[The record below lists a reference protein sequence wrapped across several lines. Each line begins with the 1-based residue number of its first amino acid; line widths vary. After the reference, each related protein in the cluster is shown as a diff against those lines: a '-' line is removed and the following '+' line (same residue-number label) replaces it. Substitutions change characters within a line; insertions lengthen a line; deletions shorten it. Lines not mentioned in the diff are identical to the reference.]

1 MDADTGEVDNPRPWR
16 REHNPRVL
24 CHGLLRCTSKKCS
37 DDVVTAAKR
46 NKEKRESNVNS
57 EAKPE
62 ATPKA
67 KARAAARAKSRAKAK
82 SKRRPKAPYVDRP
95 AAIMPYRIWNRD
107 LVAVLNMLA
116 ILKSLRD
123 GNGIPE
129 RFQRGN
135 ANALAAPQP
144 RRARGSAPST
154 PADAS
159 PDSANAP
166 TAPQPRGPRTSTR
179 SASNTPKA
187 PRAKKTKHFVPI
199 SADLS
204 LAPIAGVPSSS
215 SASITTGP
223 RLTSSDGVAHLAP
236 IITLPS
242 LSSITAHTSLA
253 SIAAVPGYSTAPV
266 AAVPSYESASACPNT
281 LPAKRPVS
289 DAEEECP
296 ILTNQSQENPTS
308 KQHRTDKGKERD
320 TECNAQNSQYF
331 IEY

>member
-62 ATPKA
+62 AMPKA
-67 KARAAARAKSRAKAK
+67 KARAAARAKPRAKAK

-95 AAIMPYRIWNRD
+95 AAIMSYRIWNRD

-135 ANALAAPQP
+135 ANALAAPSSE
-144 RRARGSAPST
+144 SAPIT
-154 PADAS
+154 
-159 PDSANAP
+159 
-166 TAPQPRGPRTSTR
+166 
-179 SASNTPKA
+179 
-187 PRAKKTKHFVPI
+187 
-199 SADLS
+199 ADLS
-204 LAPIAGVPSSS
+204 LAPIAGVPSSE
-215 SASITTGP
+215 SASITAGP
-223 RLTSSDGVAHLAP
+223 RLTSSDGVAYLAP

-242 LSSITAHTSLA
+242 LSSITAHTSLT

-320 TECNAQNSQYF
+320 T
-331 IEY
+331 